1 MLICSIPVVLVIASL
16 VRANSLVQPHQSKY
30 FLFAEI
36 LMGLAVIVS
45 AANTFLSIIRPL
57 LFRHRPGYKHESG
70 CPMVGSFFNIGA
82 TLVGFGSKRLAIVGL
97 IAMVFDTG
105 GMPWLAYVVMRYP
118 GPFD

>member
-1 MLICSIPVVLVIASL
+1 MLAIASL
-16 VRANSLVQPHQSKY
+16 VRANSFVQPHQSKY
-30 FLFAEI
+30 FLLAEI

-45 AANTFLSIIRPL
+45 ATNSYFSFIRPL

-105 GMPWLAYVVMRYP
+105 GLPWLAYVVMRYP
-118 GPFD
+118 GTFN